1 LNDAK
6 RPRWTTGWP
15 GALLA
20 ALAIFGL
27 YLFLA
32 SRASIRDRDEGWY
45 GRAAVEMAASG
56 NYLYP
61 TFNGEPF
68 LEKPILMY
76 WLMALAV
83 KVLGPT
89 ELACRLFATA
99 GVSASCLLTW
109 WIGRRLFDARTGLW
123 AMTLTAASLLMLVVG
138 PMALTDSI
146 LLACEFAAMACFAA
160 AIRSGPSFLQLLGLA
175 LASGLAML
183 AKGPMGLAPL
193 ATIGTALWLG
203 RKSLS
208 LGRGYFLASTAAV
221 VAGSAIYFTW
231 AFLVDSA
238 TGGEYFRT
246 GLGKHVVERL
256 VSPLQG
262 HGGASG
268 SYFAFLP
275 YYLPVVLIG
284 FFPWVLHLGGAASAL
299 LGGRIGDPASRAFIA
314 AAILPL
320 AVVVTLM
327 ATKLPHYILPI
338 WLGLSLAVAAT
349 IEGWR
354 AGRLADRDRTWLRR
368 GVWLFGALGVTG
380 GLAVTIGPWLVT
392 KPDLRLGGAVSGALV
407 LALTAAGIWIHLV
420 HGPAASARLL
430 AGGMAAAAAV
440 VGLMI
445 SPGIEEAKGVPRF
458 AARLKAAI
466 APGAPLATYGYHEPS
481 MNFYL
486 DRQLLNLDPRGPR
499 GVVQWLAEGA
509 DGALIVTA
517 ERLQD
522 LAAIGFRPPPGT
534 VIVELEI
541 LNFGKFGWVSL
552 IAIRRGLPRDSLPA
566 APQEG

>member
-1 LNDAK
+1 MNDAK
-6 RPRWTTGWP
+6 RPQWATGWP

-20 ALAIFGL
+20 ALAILGL

-32 SRASIRDRDEGWY
+32 ARPSIRDRDEAWY
-45 GRAAVEMAASG
+45 SRAAVEMAASG

-61 TFNGEPF
+61 TFNGAPF

-83 KVLGPT
+83 KALGPT

-99 GVSASCLLTW
+99 GVSISCMLTW
-109 WIGRRLFDARTGLW
+109 WIGRRLFDDRTGLW
-123 AMTLTAASLLMLVVG
+123 AMTLTAASLMMLVVG

-146 LLACEFAAMACFAA
+146 LLPCELAALACFVA
-160 AIRSGPSFLQLLGLA
+160 AIRGGPRLPQILGLA

-203 RKSLS
+203 RKTIP
-208 LGRGYFLASTAAV
+208 LGRGYFLASIAAV
-221 VAGSAIYFTW
+221 VAGSGLYFTW
-231 AFLVDSA
+231 AFLADSA

-246 GLGKHVVERL
+246 GLGKHVIERL

-268 SYFAFLP
+268 RYFAFLP

-299 LGGRIGDPASRAFIA
+299 LGGRVGDPSSRAFIA

-320 AVVVTLM
+320 AVAVTLM

-338 WLGLSLAVAAT
+338 WLGLSLGVAAA

-354 AGRLADRDRTWLRR
+354 TGRLTDRDRAWLRR
-368 GVWLFGALGVTG
+368 GVWPFGALGGAG
-380 GLAVTIGPWLVT
+380 GLAMIIGPWLLAA
-392 KPDLRLGGAVSGALV
+392 PDLRLGGAVVGALV
-407 LALTAAGIWIHLV
+407 LSLTAAGIWTHLV
-420 HGPAASARLL
+420 RGPAASARLL
-430 AGGMAAAAAV
+430 AGGMAAAV
-440 VGLMI
+440 VVFGLMVT
-445 SPGIEEAKGVPRF
+445 PGIEEAKGVPRF
-458 AARLKAAI
+458 AGRIKAAT
-466 APGAPLATYGYHEPS
+466 APDAPLAIYGYEEPS
-481 MNFYL
+481 LQFYL
-486 DRQLLNLDPRGPR
+486 DRPLLHLDPRGPR
-499 GVVQWLAEGA
+499 GALEWLAEGA
-509 DGALIVTA
+509 EGALIVTV
-517 ERLQD
+517 EKLRD
-522 LAAIGFRPPPGT
+522 LEAIGFRPDPGT
-534 VIVELEI
+534 VIVEEKI

-552 IAIRRGLPRDSLPA
+552 VAIRRGLPSRSSSV
-566 APQEG
+566 PQDG